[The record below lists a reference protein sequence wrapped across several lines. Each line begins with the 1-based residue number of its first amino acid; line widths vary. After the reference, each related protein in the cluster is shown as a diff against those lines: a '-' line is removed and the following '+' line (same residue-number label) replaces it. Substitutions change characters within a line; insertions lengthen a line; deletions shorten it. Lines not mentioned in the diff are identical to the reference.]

1 MRTYRNLRLQRSPAK
16 GHRSSQGGPAGAG
29 STSTARNAHEW
40 RLTQVLAAALVLLA
54 LAVTSLVAQE
64 VPAKLTLDDAI
75 GIAKAN
81 NPGFRSTQND
91 AGPAGWA
98 ERQAYAAFLPTANA
112 SGSAAWREGGS
123 QQFGSVTLGSAGTNY
138 YQSSYSLSLGWTLN
152 GQTIFGVPAARAQAR
167 ATDANIAAAAFDLE
181 SAVALQ
187 YMAVLRAQD
196 GVAVAQRQV
205 DRADQNLTIVK
216 TRVEAGA
223 AAGTD
228 GTQAQVD
235 QGQAQVNLIQAERQ
249 LREARA
255 MLAQQLG
262 VRLDGDIELVSEF
275 KVFQPE
281 WSRDSLIDM
290 ALAQHPRLRADQAQ
304 VHAARASARQA
315 ASRYLPSVSLYTSW
329 TGWAQQATNEDY
341 IRKGVLRNAASSQT
355 NCAINNFLNANVT
368 PIDGYPEDCSQFVA
382 SDADIQAAL
391 NRNSSA
397 LFDFNKNPLQV
408 SLQVSIPVFTGFSRQ
423 QQVSQARAAADDAAE
438 AVRAEEL
445 TLRTQVTQAYDALTA
460 AYQVVQLQT
469 RNKELAAEQLNMQR
483 RRYTLGAAAMLELL
497 DAQTTATTADQA
509 YLNAV
514 YDFHLN
520 LIRLEAAVG
529 QRLEHE

>member
-1 MRTYRNLRLQRSPAK
+1 VRTYRNLRLKRAPAEK
-16 GHRSSQGGPAGAG
+16 PRPNRRRVRTVLTPEARKLDRRRFTRVVVGA
-29 STSTARNAHEW
+29 
-40 RLTQVLAAALVLLA
+40 LA
-54 LAVTSLVAQE
+54 LLSLVVSGVVAQE

-81 NPGFRSTQND
+81 NPGFLSTQND

-98 ERQAYAAFLPTANA
+98 QRQAYAAFLPTANA
-112 SGSAAWREGGS
+112 SGSAAWRQGGS

-138 YQSSYSLSLGWTLN
+138 YQSAYSLSLSWTLN
-152 GQTIFGVPAARAQAR
+152 GQTIFGVPAARAQAK
-167 ATDANIAAAAFDLE
+167 ATDASIAAAAFDLE

-205 DRADQNLTIVK
+205 DRADQNLAIVK

-235 QGQAQVNLIQAERQ
+235 LGQAQVNLIQAERQ

-262 VRLDGDIELVSEF
+262 VPIEGDIELVSEF
-275 KVFQPE
+275 RVFQPQ

-290 ALAQHPRLRADQAQ
+290 ALARHPRLRANEAQ
-304 VHAARASARQA
+304 VHAARASAKQA
-315 ASRYLPSVSLYTSW
+315 ASRYLPSVTLFTSW
-329 TGWAQQATNEDY
+329 TGWAQRATNEDY
-341 IRKGVLRNAASSQT
+341 IRKQVLQGAASAQT
-355 NCAINNFLNANVT
+355 NCAINNFLNTNVT
-368 PIDGYPEDCSQFVA
+368 PLDGYPKDCSAYVA
-382 SDADIQAAL
+382 TDADVQAAL
-391 NRNSSA
+391 DQNSRA
-397 LFDFNKNPLQV
+397 LTSFNKNPLQV
-408 SLQVSIPVFTGFSRQ
+408 ALQVSVPVFTGFTRQ
-423 QQVSQARAAADDAAE
+423 QQVSQANAAAEDASQ
-438 AVRAEEL
+438 AVRAERL

-469 RNKELAAEQLNMQR
+469 RNKQLAGEQLDMQR
-483 RRYTLGAAAMLELL
+483 RRYALGAAALLELM